1 MAKTIYLSPS
11 AHGVGENRCLKSG
24 CYEDKHTRP
33 IADETAR
40 HLRHNG
46 FNVIVGTNSD
56 IYARCREANSKNV
69 DLYVPI
75 HTNASGT
82 ASARYLMFM
91 FWQDNA
97 AHRALF
103 NAVAPKLEA
112 VYPGNSK
119 SKFAVRQELIE
130 INSVN
135 AMALYCELGF
145 HTNRTDVDNFI
156 HNPKMVGK
164 ALAQG
169 ICAYYGV
176 TFKDAD
182 AVEEKKEEKKP
193 EEKKVDGL
201 YLVRVA
207 SEIDIYKAPL
217 EKNGKCP
224 KGAYTIIEEK
234 AGFGKLKSS
243 TEKNPKWIE
252 LAKVKKI

>member
-11 AHGVGENRCLKSG
+11 AHGVGSNRCLKSG

-40 HLRHNG
+40 HLRYNG

-112 VYPGNSK
+112 VYPGNLK

-130 INSVN
+130 INSVE
-135 AMALYCELGF
+135 AMVLYCELGF

-176 TFKDAD
+176 TFRDAD
-182 AVEEKKEEKKP
+182 AVAPKEEEKKP

-201 YLVRVA
+201 YLVKVS
-207 SEIDIYKAPL
+207 SEIAIYKAPL
-217 EKNGKCP
+217 ESTEKCP
-224 KGAYTIIEEK
+224 KGTYTIVEEK
-234 AGFGKLKSS
+234 NGFGKLKSS
-243 TEKNPKWIE
+243 TEKKPRWIK
-252 LAKVKKI
+252 LADVKKV